1 MYLDQAHFPIVFLR
15 EEGPSDTPLPN
26 QFVELLANG
35 KKFVLITHHRPG
47 GDHDETHEERK
58 ERALFFKQI
67 KNQLRELCR
76 GIIFI
81 QGERPFALPTR
92 VAAQTFV
99 KALGM
104 TVAFVDDEQT
114 AVQQGNTLL

>member
-15 EEGPSDTPLPN
+15 EEGPSEMPLPH
-26 QFVELLANG
+26 QLVELLAAG
-35 KKFVLITHHRPG
+35 KKFVLITHHRLG
-47 GDHDETHEERK
+47 EGHDETHEERK

-67 KNQLRELCR
+67 RKQLHELCR

-81 QGERPFALPTR
+81 QGDRPFALPVR
-92 VAAQTFV
+92 AAAQTFV

-104 TVAFVDDEQT
+104 TVAFVADEQA
-114 AVQQGNTLL
+114 AVQQGNALL